1 MKLNISK
8 LTLYPWGDTRTSTRY
23 SGLGLSLGMGYGF
36 GLVLCFC
43 FLGTLASYGQSLREW
58 SIEELQL
65 SAERNYPLVKQY
77 DLIEQSR
84 DFSVSNASKGYLP
97 HISLSGRVS
106 FQSDVTQLPTA
117 MPGITPMNKDQYQA
131 LLEIN
136 QTIWDGGAIESQK
149 KIARA
154 TSETEMK
161 KTTADLYAIR
171 ERVNQLFFGILLYEE
186 QIKQTEILTDELNN
200 NLKRVVAFVENGIA
214 LKSDVDAIKVEIL
227 KASQRMEELKMAE
240 RTYREMLGA
249 LTGIESVKSDS
260 FKRPVGD
267 LISSENRRP
276 ELEYFK
282 SQLNLIKSQ
291 ESSIKATTMPRLN
304 LFLQGGY
311 GNPGLNMLKNEF
323 SAYYIGG
330 VRLVW
335 NIGALYTRGNSLKRL
350 EAGRESIMVQRETF
364 LFNSSLAERQQL
376 NEITKLNDLLK
387 ADDEIITLRES
398 IKRSA
403 EMRVQEGTMSVSDLI
418 REINALNLARQER
431 ATHEIMHQMAIYSF
445 KYLIN
450 Y

>member
-117 MPGITPMNKDQYQA
+117 IPGITPMNKDQYQA

-376 NEITKLNDLLK
+376 NEITKLNNLLK

-431 ATHEIMHQMAIYSF
+431 ATHEIMNQMAIYSF

-450 Y
+450 N

>member
-1 MKLNISK
+1 
-8 LTLYPWGDTRTSTRY
+8 
-23 SGLGLSLGMGYGF
+23 MGYGF

-117 MPGITPMNKDQYQA
+117 IPGITPMNKDQYQA

-200 NLKRVVAFVENGIA
+200 NFKRVVAFVENGIA

-376 NEITKLNDLLK
+376 NEITKLNNLLK

-431 ATHEIMHQMAIYSF
+431 ATHEIMNQMAIYSF

-450 Y
+450 N